1 MKVPSSNEGIRLKNW
16 STGEIVYDT
25 LHSTSNVEVSLFVLT
40 CVISSVYAILVSDPG
55 IFFCIPRFKT
65 PPPPTD

>member
-16 STGEIVYDT
+16 TTGEIVYDT
-25 LHSTSNVEVSLFVLT
+25 LHLTSNVEVSLFVLT

-55 IFFCIPRFKT
+55 IFFVYLGLR
-65 PPPPTD
+65 PPPH